1 MHFNIQLIITVTLLN
16 LLIAAPFSHAQDRHT
31 SFEVSYEIRE
41 AKRRTIIAENLVLT
55 EIEAGK
61 FWPVYDTYRAKIKDK
76 AKALIELLQPF
87 AKDMPDMS
95 SVEAE
100 SIVKRALDMEIGH
113 QKLKKEYILDLKSKS
128 ILAGTKFLRYYQIE
142 TKLIA
147 IFKNQLTE
155 VVPLVPVKKDNIK

>member
-1 MHFNIQLIITVTLLN
+1 
-16 LLIAAPFSHAQDRHT
+16 
-31 SFEVSYEIRE
+31 
-41 AKRRTIIAENLVLT
+41 
-55 EIEAGK
+55 
-61 FWPVYDTYRAKIKDK
+61 
-76 AKALIELLQPF
+76 
-87 AKDMPDMS
+87 MS

-128 ILAGTKFLRYYQIE
+128 ILVGTKFLRYYQIE

-155 VVPLVPVKKDNIK
+155 VVPLVPIKKDNTK

>member
-1 MHFNIQLIITVTLLN
+1 
-16 LLIAAPFSHAQDRHT
+16 
-31 SFEVSYEIRE
+31 
-41 AKRRTIIAENLVLT
+41 
-55 EIEAGK
+55 
-61 FWPVYDTYRAKIKDK
+61 
-76 AKALIELLQPF
+76 
-87 AKDMPDMS
+87 MPDMS

-128 ILAGTKFLRYYQIE
+128 ILVGTKFLRYYQIE

-155 VVPLVPVKKDNIK
+155 VVPLVPVKKDNTK